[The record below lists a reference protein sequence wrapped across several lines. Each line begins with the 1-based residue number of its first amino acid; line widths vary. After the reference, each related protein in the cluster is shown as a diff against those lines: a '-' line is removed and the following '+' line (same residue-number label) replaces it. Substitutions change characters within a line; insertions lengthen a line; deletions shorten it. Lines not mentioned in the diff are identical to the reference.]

1 MAELWDQI
9 NKLEK
14 DFKDFITKSQ
24 EYLKEEMKNSNAK
37 VKKEDKGEVV
47 LLLARRIDEKLEGI
61 KEKYEQLDEKLDTI
75 MEMLENNKTKNHRK

>member
-9 NKLEK
+9 NKLEN

-47 LLLARRIDEKLEGI
+47 LLLVRRIDEKLEGI
-61 KEKYEQLDEKLDTI
+61 KEKYEQLDDKLDTI
-75 MEMLENNKTKNHRK
+75 MEMLESNRTKNHCK